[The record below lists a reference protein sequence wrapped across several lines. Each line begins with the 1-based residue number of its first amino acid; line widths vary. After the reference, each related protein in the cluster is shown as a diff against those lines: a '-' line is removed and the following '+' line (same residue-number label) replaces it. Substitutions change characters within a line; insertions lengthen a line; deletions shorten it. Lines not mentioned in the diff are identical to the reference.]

1 MPAPT
6 QADLHRRALA
16 NATSGNS
23 AQFGPL
29 ALLILGAILSAVISH
44 LVAKCLNNVDPV
56 TVRSPGLFKRWQ
68 LRRLIRERCGDVA
81 VLEAARQGGLDAPA
95 LDRAYGDTV
104 HAALL
109 ATGAGLSQP
118 EAMGLTKGAPC

>member
-16 NATSGNS
+16 NATRDNT

-29 ALLILGAILSAVISH
+29 AILVLGAILSAVISH
-44 LVAKCLNNVDPV
+44 LVAKCLNHIDPI
-56 TVRSPGLFKRWQ
+56 TVRSPGPFRRWQ

-81 VLEAARQGGLDAPA
+81 VLEAARQGGLDAAA
-95 LDRAYGDTV
+95 LDRAYGDAA

-109 ATGAGLSQP
+109 ATGAGLSEP

>member
-44 LVAKCLNNVDPV
+44 LVQRCLNNIDPV
-56 TVRSPGLFKRWQ
+56 TLRSPGVFRRWQ
-68 LRRLIRERCGDVA
+68 LRRLIRDRCADVA
-81 VLEAARQGGLDAPA
+81 VLEVACQGGLDAKA

-109 ATGAGLSQP
+109 ATGAGLSEP
-118 EAMGLTKGAPC
+118 EAVGLTGRL